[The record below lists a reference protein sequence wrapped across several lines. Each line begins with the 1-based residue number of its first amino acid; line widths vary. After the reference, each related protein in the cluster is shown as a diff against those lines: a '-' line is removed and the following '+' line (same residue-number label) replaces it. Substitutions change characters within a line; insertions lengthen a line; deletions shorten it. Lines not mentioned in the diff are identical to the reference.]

1 MMHTHDE
8 PARDETPS
16 FYVIL
21 APDREDFLS
30 LYEVRGDQTLLGWHE
45 DPEKA
50 VQFSEYEDA
59 EPVAHQILANMTD
72 PQNEQYRIVICAVF
86 DRGSQLVVK
95 SVEEPFVI
103 ELPPMSPEAEAAL
116 PAFVEML
123 REATDEEWPQDRIE
137 QRAAALAG
145 EHQLNAQQL
154 AEAAGCASIIH
165 AHELGSED
173 LAEQLG
179 ETMMRKLH
187 GPAEA

>member
-1 MMHTHDE
+1 MMRTSDE
-8 PARDETPS
+8 PARDERPS
-16 FYVIL
+16 FYVVL

-30 LYEVRGDQTLLGWHE
+30 LYEVRGNQTLLGWHE

-59 EPVAHQILANMTD
+59 EPVAQQILANMTN
-72 PQNEQYRIVICAVF
+72 PGSEKYRIVICAVF
-86 DRGSQLVVK
+86 DRGAQLLVK
-95 SVEEPFVI
+95 SVQEPFVI

-137 QRAAALAG
+137 HRAAALAG

-154 AEAAGCASIIH
+154 AEAAGCAAIIH

-173 LAEQLG
+173 RAEQLR
-179 ETMMRKLH
+179 ESMMRKLH
-187 GPAEA
+187 GPA

>member
-1 MMHTHDE
+1 MMHTRHEPPVDE
-8 PARDETPS
+8 RPS

-30 LYEVRGDQTLLGWHE
+30 LYEVRGNQTLLGWHE
-45 DPEKA
+45 DPETA

-59 EPVAHQILANMTD
+59 EPVAQQILANMTN
-72 PQNEQYRIVICAVF
+72 PGSEKYRIVICAVF
-86 DRGSQLVVK
+86 DRGAQLLVR
-95 SVEEPFVI
+95 SVQEPFVI

-123 REATDEEWPQDRIE
+123 REATDEEWPRDRIE
-137 QRAAALAG
+137 HRAASLAG

-154 AEAAGCASIIH
+154 AEAARCAAIIH

-173 LAEQLG
+173 RAEQFR
-179 ETMMRKLH
+179 ESMMRKLH
-187 GPAEA
+187 RPT